1 MVDLSKINKNCIFIC
16 PNEKKDELVSMFNSN
31 IEYSV
36 KYISKG
42 TLISSLTFSYGKDA
56 LIYLIRKGYS
66 YDNAKEILDNLNF
79 VKNGTDK
86 LDLLVSLKEEL
97 TKENLL
103 KKNSLFV
110 HIFNNKKVYIYG
122 YSSLDKQLTSLLDN
136 FNINYEFILE
146 ESKQYVHKV
155 YEYETIEEE
164 VSNFFDQVCKMVEE
178 GIEVS
183 NICLYSYPSEYDLI
197 LRKYA
202 KKYSLPINFTSN
214 IYLNESPIFKE
225 YLVLAEEMSLEEGF
239 EKIKGI
245 EDDFNTVS
253 KILNLVNDVLG
264 LNISKEDKISLIIS
278 GAKEIKLKENKYL
291 KGIDIVNSS
300 YRGDKHIFVLGFSL
314 GSYPLIKKDTDFLS
328 DKEKEICNIN
338 TSNVENSI
346 NYEQLENFLLNTP
359 NVYISLK
366 NRIGKNVYYDSLLI
380 EKLNYVKEKGK
391 KDNIRYSQKLVELE
405 VSSYQD
411 LLNDYGIDNEY
422 LNGINPKS
430 FRYKE
435 YNHKFTKSKL
445 FNNNKEMKISYSQID
460 EYNKCPF
467 QYFIKRIC
475 NANAFEKTFQ
485 MKLGSLYHKV
495 LEDSLR
501 KGVSK
506 ADYLDEINKEFT
518 TPKEQFFVHKL
529 FDQILNVISKNERF
543 KEVSSF
549 KNDYGEQDMFYYIDT
564 KTILRG
570 IIDKIIVNEKDKEI
584 IIIDYKTGNTE
595 FKKDHIQVGQSLQLP
610 IYSLL
615 VGRNYPEYSQLGIY
629 IQNVLDKTED
639 IDKAYKLIGV
649 SIGENE
655 QLNHLEHALD
665 KSSKYIA
672 GLTKTSTGYKKTTKI
687 ITKEEFDQVI
697 KESEDKIKET
707 ISKIRNGEFD
717 ISPLYINGV
726 DQVCK
731 NCPLKTICFKDDN
744 DNRYVELEKEE
755 E

>member
-1 MVDLSKINKNCIFIC
+1 MIDLSKINKNCIFIC
-16 PNEKKDELVSMFNSN
+16 PNEKKDELVSLFNSN

-42 TLISSLTFSYGKDA
+42 TLISSLTFSYGNDA
-56 LIYLIRKGYS
+56 IFYLMNKGYS
-66 YDNAKEILDNLNF
+66 YDNSKEILDNLNF

-86 LDLLVSLKEEL
+86 LDLLMSLKEEL
-97 TKENLL
+97 IKNDLL
-103 KKNSLFV
+103 KTNPLFI
-110 HIFNNKKVYIYG
+110 HIFKNKKVYVCG
-122 YSSLDKQLTSLLDN
+122 YSSMDKQLRNLLESL
-136 FNINYEFILE
+136 NIDYEYITE
-146 ESKQYVHKV
+146 ENKQYVHKV
-155 YEYETIEEE
+155 YEFETIEEE
-164 VSNFFDQVCKMVEE
+164 VSNFFNQVCKMVEE
-178 GIEVS
+178 GVDVS

-202 KKYSLPINFTSN
+202 KIYSLPINFTSN
-214 IYLNESPIFKE
+214 LYLNESPIFKE
-225 YLVLAEEMSLEEGF
+225 YLNLLKEVSLEEGF

-245 EDDFNTVS
+245 EDEFNTVS
-253 KILNLVNDVLG
+253 KILNIVNDVIG
-264 LNISKEDKISLIIS
+264 LKINDEDKLSLITNRAKETKLKEDK
-278 GAKEIKLKENKYL
+278 YQ

-300 YRGDKHIFVLGFSL
+300 YRGDKYIFVLGFSL
-314 GSYPLIKKDTDFLS
+314 GSYPLIKKDTDLLS

-338 TSNVENSI
+338 TSIVENSI
-346 NYEQLENFLLNTP
+346 NYELLENFLVNNP

-366 NRIGKNVYYDSLLI
+366 NKMGKNVYYDSLLI
-380 EKLNYVKEKGK
+380 EKLNYVKEKGN
-391 KDNIRYSQKLVELE
+391 KDNNRYSQKLTELE
-405 VSSYQD
+405 VASYQD

-422 LNGINPKS
+422 LNGVDPKS
-430 FRYKE
+430 FRYKD
-435 YNHKFTKSKL
+435 YDHKFTKSNL
-445 FNNNKEMKISYSQID
+445 FTNHREMKISYSQID

-475 NANAFEKTFQ
+475 KANAFEKTFK

-501 KGVSK
+501 KDVSK
-506 ADYLDEINKEFT
+506 DDYLDEINKEFT

-529 FDQILNVISKNERF
+529 FDQILNVISKNRRF

-549 KNDYGEQDMFYYIDT
+549 KDDYGEQDMFYYIDE

-570 IIDKIIVNEKDKEI
+570 IIDKIIVNEEDKEI

-595 FKKDHIQVGQSLQLP
+595 FNKDHIQVGQSLQLP

-629 IQNVLDKTED
+629 IQNVLDKVED

-649 SIGENE
+649 SIGEEE
-655 QLNHLEHALD
+655 QLRHLEHALD

-672 GLTKTSTGYKKTTKI
+672 GLTKTSKGYKKSSKI
-687 ITKEEFDQVI
+687 ISKDEFDEAI

-707 ISKIRNGEFD
+707 ISKIRNGEFN